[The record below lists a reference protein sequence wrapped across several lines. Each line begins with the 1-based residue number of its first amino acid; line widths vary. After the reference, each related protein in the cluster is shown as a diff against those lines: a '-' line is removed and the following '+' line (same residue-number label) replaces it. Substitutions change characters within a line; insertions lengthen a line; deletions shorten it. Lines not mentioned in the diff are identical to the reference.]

1 MLSEVCRFPNLHSFS
16 ASCIDLEL
24 GPLPSTGITQLLRYY
39 EPLRHPVAPG
49 LSLTGVRLIA
59 RPITPQGFPCCVCLP
74 LPYMPS
80 PIPRRN
86 HRLLASFA
94 SPGTAAFPVFSA
106 GRLPY
111 HHFRGLLSVHS
122 YYGLH
127 VRQVPIRTLYT
138 GGFSRFVTSTTAP
151 VATGRNESYRAGF
164 APAEKQR
171 LVTAHKNGRV
181 W

>member
-1 MLSEVCRFPNLHSFS
+1 MGSSFALVCNAVRSLWMLSEVCRFPNLHSFS

-86 HRLLASFA
+86 HRLLFVRFTCDDGLPRILGGSASVSSFSRPA
-94 SPGTAAFPVFSA
+94 QCSLILRPARSPSPYKDPLHR
-106 GRLPY
+106 RL
-111 HHFRGLLSVHS
+111 
-122 YYGLH
+122 
-127 VRQVPIRTLYT
+127 QPIRYLHDCSSCYRSERKLP
-138 GGFSRFVTSTTAP
+138 GGILHR
-151 VATGRNESYRAGF
+151 
-164 APAEKQR
+164 
-171 LVTAHKNGRV
+171 
-181 W
+181 